1 MEKPYLSLVYVAA
14 GYEVG
19 PAAGAA
25 AGGVAGG
32 VAAGGVAAGG
42 VAAGGVAAGGVA
54 AGGVGGVTVSA
65 GALQATKAR
74 PRTSNMTINTVTNLY
89 VLFAMVPP

>member
-42 VAAGGVAAGGVA
+42 VAAGGVAAGGV
-54 AGGVGGVTVSA
+54 GGVTVSA

-74 PRTSNMTINTVTNLY
+74 PRTSNMTIKIVTNLH
-89 VLFAMVPP
+89 VLFAMVPPLKYD